1 MKLITYLK
9 LGSIFIIKSPIVF
22 IKYFLLG
29 LKSLIITLPALI
41 INKSIYIIKKEKTS
55 KQIFSLSIITLSF
68 TTYLISIFIL
78 TRWYVQTERNKKFI
92 NSLTEQINL
101 LIEEEN
107 TTNEYNDTN
116 APTTTPNINQE
127 IEQSPPNKENIL
139 NYKPTYT
146 NINLNYYINKNKDT
160 VGWIK
165 IDNTKVNYPIV
176 QSTNNTYYLD
186 HDFYNTKTSIGWIY
200 ADYRNNFDIFNNNT
214 IIYGHNLIDQYMF
227 GILPTFLN
235 KDWLNKPEQHYI
247 KISTKNTNSIWQIFS
262 VYTIEPITDYLQTNF
277 YSLETYETFLNTIT
291 NRSVHKLNINVSSTD
306 KILTLSTCDNT
317 GKRRVV
323 IHAKLIQIKDK

>member
-247 KISTKNTNSIWQIFS
+247 KISN
-262 VYTIEPITDYLQTNF
+262 
-277 YSLETYETFLNTIT
+277 
-291 NRSVHKLNINVSSTD
+291 
-306 KILTLSTCDNT
+306 
-317 GKRRVV
+317 
-323 IHAKLIQIKDK
+323 